1 MARPKQPAPRSAKAG
16 AARAAAPRAVVRA
29 LPASRVAEVESVDG
43 MAVYPGSF
51 DPITNGHVDIIRR
64 TLRVF
69 PRVTVAVAYNPNK
82 DAAMFTPAE
91 RVAMIREA
99 LADCGERVIADAFTG
114 LLVDYADR
122 IGASVLVRG
131 LRAVSDFEYEFQMTM
146 MNRHLK
152 PKIETVFMM
161 AGEQYFYTSSRLVKE
176 VATFGGDVR
185 NLVPDCVIERLIER
199 AEQGSARPGAPR
211 QKGQ

>member
-1 MARPKQPAPRSAKAG
+1 MPTTKRAKARP
-16 AARAAAPRAVVRA
+16 ARAASKANAKPDRQ
-29 LPASRVAEVESVDG
+29 PSPDTPVAI
-43 MAVYPGSF
+43 YPGSF
-51 DPITNGHVDIIRR
+51 DPITNGHIDIIRR
-64 TLRVF
+64 ALRVF

-91 RVAMIREA
+91 RVAMIRQA
-99 LADCGERVIADAFTG
+99 LADVGDRLIADSFTG
-114 LLVDYADR
+114 LLVDYAER
-122 IGASVLVRG
+122 IGAQVLIRG

-185 NLVPDCVIERLIER
+185 NLVPEFVMDRFAERIAKR
-199 AEQGSARPGAPR
+199 AHEKRG
-211 QKGQ
+211 

>member
-1 MARPKQPAPRSAKAG
+1 MPTRKKPAGSPSKRP
-16 AARAAAPRAVVRA
+16 AAATNGDPT
-29 LPASRVAEVESVDG
+29 
-43 MAVYPGSF
+43 AVYPGSF
-51 DPITNGHVDIIRR
+51 DPITNGHIDIIRR
-64 TLRVF
+64 ALRVF

-91 RVAMIREA
+91 RVAMIQRA
-99 LADCGERVIADAFTG
+99 FADVGDRVIADSFTG
-114 LLVDYADR
+114 LLVDYAER
-122 IGASVLVRG
+122 IGAQVLIRG

-185 NLVPDCVIERLIER
+185 NLVPEFVLDRFAERLAKNTR
-199 AEQGSARPGAPR
+199 DKKRS
-211 QKGQ
+211 